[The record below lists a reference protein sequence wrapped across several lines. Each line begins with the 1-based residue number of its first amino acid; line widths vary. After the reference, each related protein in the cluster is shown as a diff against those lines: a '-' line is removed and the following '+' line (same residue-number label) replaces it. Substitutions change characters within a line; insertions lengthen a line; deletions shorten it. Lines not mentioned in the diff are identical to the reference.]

1 VTVHVLHENSDWMPP
16 FAAAFAAE
24 GVDWDETLVTG
35 GSLDL
40 TAEPPP
46 GLWWSRM
53 SASAH
58 TRGHTAA
65 AEHARALLDLLEAH
79 GRRVVNGRAVLD
91 LELSKVRQLALL
103 GAAGI
108 AVPRTVAVVGGR
120 PDDVLAAA
128 AAVGP
133 PVVVKPNRGGK
144 GLGVTRFDSLDELA
158 AALPASAGRRGSEHR
173 RAPQGPEER
182 SEPEGPQI
190 GVVEPVDGVLLVQ
203 EYVEPARPRIT
214 RAEIVGGEL
223 VYAITA
229 DTGRGGFQLCPA
241 DACAVDGTPDSLFAL
256 RTEPLPAGLADAY
269 ESFARWHG
277 LEVAGFEVIETADG
291 RAVTYDVNTNTN
303 YNPDVEAVAPRSA
316 ARAVA
321 RYLGTLDKEVSGS

>member
-1 VTVHVLHENSDWMPP
+1 VTVHVLHENPEWMPP

-24 GVDWDETLVTG
+24 GVDWDEMLVTG
-35 GSLDL
+35 GSVDL
-40 TAEPPP
+40 AAEPPP
-46 GLWWSRM
+46 GVFWSRM

-58 TRGHTAA
+58 TRGHGAS
-65 AEHARALLDLLEAH
+65 AEHARALLDWLEAH

-103 GAAGI
+103 RAAGI
-108 AVPRTVAVVGGR
+108 EVPRSIAVVGGR

-144 GLGVTRFDSLDELA
+144 GLGVTRFDSVDELA
-158 AALPASAGRRGSEHR
+158 TALPALD
-173 RAPQGPEER
+173 
-182 SEPEGPQI
+182 
-190 GVVEPVDGVLLVQ
+190 EPVDGVLLVQ

-214 RAEIVGGEL
+214 RAEIVGGEV

-229 DTGRGGFQLCPA
+229 DTERGGFQLCPA
-241 DACAVDGTPDSLFAL
+241 DACAVDGTPASLFAL
-256 RTEPLPAGLADAY
+256 RTEPLPAGLAAAY
-269 ESFARWHG
+269 EAFAAWHS
-277 LEVAGFEVIETADG
+277 LEVAGFEFLETADG

-321 RYLGTLDKEVSGS
+321 GYLGTLDKEVAGS

>member
-1 VTVHVLHENSDWMPP
+1 VTVHVLHENPEWMPP

-103 GAAGI
+103 RSAGI
-108 AVPRTVAVVGGR
+108 AVPRTVAVIGGR
-120 PDDVLAAA
+120 ADDVLAAA

-144 GLGVTRFDSLDELA
+144 GLGVIRFDSVDELA
-158 AALPASAGRRGSEHR
+158 AALPAA
-173 RAPQGPEER
+173 AAD
-182 SEPEGPQI
+182 
-190 GVVEPVDGVLLVQ
+190 PVDGVLLVQ
-203 EYVEPARPRIT
+203 EYVEPSRPRIT

-229 DTGRGGFQLCPA
+229 DTERGGFQLCPA
-241 DACAVDGTPDSLFAL
+241 DACAVDGTPASLFAL

-277 LEVAGFEVIETADG
+277 LEVAGFEFIETADG

-303 YNPDVEAVAPRSA
+303 YSPDVEAVAPRSA

-321 RYLGTLDKEVSGS
+321 RYLGTLDKEVS

>member
-1 VTVHVLHENSDWMPP
+1 VTVHVLHENPEWMPP

-40 TAEPPP
+40 TAAPAE

-65 AEHARALLDLLEAH
+65 AEHARALLDVLEAH

-103 GAAGI
+103 RAARI

-128 AAVGP
+128 ATVGP

-144 GLGVTRFDSLDELA
+144 GLGVTRFDSVDELA
-158 AALPASAGRRGSEHR
+158 AALPGLD
-173 RAPQGPEER
+173 
-182 SEPEGPQI
+182 
-190 GVVEPVDGVLLVQ
+190 EPVDGVLLVQ

-229 DTGRGGFQLCPA
+229 DTERGGFQLCPA
-241 DACAVDGTPDSLFAL
+241 DACAVDGTPASLFAL
-256 RTEPLPAGLADAY
+256 RTEPLPSGLADAY

-277 LEVAGFEVIETADG
+277 LEVAGFEFIETADG

-303 YNPDVEAVAPRSA
+303 YNPDVEAVASRSA

-321 RYLGTLDKEVSGS
+321 RYLGTLDKEIS

>member
-1 VTVHVLHENSDWMPP
+1 MTVHVLHENPEWMPP

-35 GSLDL
+35 GPLDL
-40 TAEPPP
+40 AAPPPP
-46 GLWWSRM
+46 GLFWSRM

-58 TRGHTAA
+58 TRGHAA
-65 AEHARALLDLLEAH
+65 SAEHARALLDSLEAY

-103 GAAGI
+103 RAAGI
-108 AVPRTVAVVGGR
+108 EVPRTVAVVGGSA
-120 PDDVLAAA
+120 DDVLAAA
-128 AAVGP
+128 AAVGS

-144 GLGVTRFDSLDELA
+144 GLGVTRFDSVDELA
-158 AALPASAGRRGSEHR
+158 AALPALD
-173 RAPQGPEER
+173 Q
-182 SEPEGPQI
+182 
-190 GVVEPVDGVLLVQ
+190 PVDGVLLVQ

-214 RAEIVGGEL
+214 RAEIIGGEL

-229 DTGRGGFQLCPA
+229 DTERGGFQLCPA
-241 DACAVDGTPDSLFAL
+241 DACAVDGTPASLFAL
-256 RTEPLPAGLADAY
+256 RTEPLPAGLAAAY
-269 ESFARWHG
+269 EAFAARHG
-277 LEVAGFEVIETADG
+277 LEVAGFEFLETADG

-303 YNPDVEAVAPRSA
+303 YNPDVEAQAPRSA

-321 RYLGTLDKEVSGS
+321 RYLGRLERECA

>member
-1 VTVHVLHENSDWMPP
+1 VTVHVLHENPEWMPP
-16 FAAAFAAE
+16 VAAAFAAE
-24 GVDWDETLVTG
+24 SVDWDETLVTG

-40 TAEPPP
+40 AAEPAE

-58 TRGHTAA
+58 TRGHTAS

-103 GAAGI
+103 RAAGI

-133 PVVVKPNRGGK
+133 RLVVKPNRGGK
-144 GLGVTRFDSLDELA
+144 GLGVTRFDSVDELA
-158 AALPASAGRRGSEHR
+158 AGLPKLD
-173 RAPQGPEER
+173 
-182 SEPEGPQI
+182 
-190 GVVEPVDGVLLVQ
+190 EPVDGVLLVQ
-203 EYVEPARPRIT
+203 EYVEPSRPRIT

-223 VYAITA
+223 VYSITA
-229 DTGRGGFQLCPA
+229 DTERGGFQLCPA
-241 DACAVDGTPDSLFAL
+241 DACSVDGTPASLFAL
-256 RTEPLPAGLADAY
+256 RTEPLPDGLADAY

-277 LEVAGFEVIETADG
+277 LEVAGFEFIETADG

-321 RYLGTLDKEVSGS
+321 RYLGTLDKEIS

>member
-1 VTVHVLHENSDWMPP
+1 VTVHVLHENPDWMPP

-65 AEHARALLDLLEAH
+65 AEHARALLDLLEAY

-103 GAAGI
+103 RAAGV
-108 AVPRTVAVVGGR
+108 AVPRTIAVVGDR
-120 PDDVLAAA
+120 PDDLLAAA
-128 AAVGP
+128 AAIGP

-144 GLGVTRFDSLDELA
+144 GLGVTRFDSVDELA
-158 AALPASAGRRGSEHR
+158 AALPALD
-173 RAPQGPEER
+173 
-182 SEPEGPQI
+182 
-190 GVVEPVDGVLLVQ
+190 EPVDGVLLVQ
-203 EYVEPARPRIT
+203 EYVEPSRPRIT

-229 DTGRGGFQLCPA
+229 DTERGGFQLCPA
-241 DACAVDGTPDSLFAL
+241 DACAVDGTPASLFAL

-277 LEVAGFEVIETADG
+277 LEVAGFEFIETADG

-321 RYLGTLDKEVSGS
+321 RYLGTLDKEIS

>member
-1 VTVHVLHENSDWMPP
+1 VTVHVLHENPEWMPP

-40 TAEPPP
+40 TAAPAE

-65 AEHARALLDLLEAH
+65 AEHARALLDVLEAH

-103 GAAGI
+103 RAARI

-128 AAVGP
+128 ATVGL

-144 GLGVTRFDSLDELA
+144 GLGVTRFDSVDELA
-158 AALPASAGRRGSEHR
+158 AALPVSAGRRGSEHR
-173 RAPQGPEER
+173 SAPRGPEER
-182 SEPEGPQI
+182 SEPEGAQFGI
-190 GVVEPVDGVLLVQ
+190 VEPVDGVLLVQ

-229 DTGRGGFQLCPA
+229 DTERGGFQLCPA
-241 DACAVDGTPDSLFAL
+241 DACAVDGTPASLFAL
-256 RTEPLPAGLADAY
+256 RTEPLPSGLADAY

-277 LEVAGFEVIETADG
+277 LEVAGFEFIETADG

-303 YNPDVEAVAPRSA
+303 YNPDVEAVASRSA

-321 RYLGTLDKEVSGS
+321 RYLGTLDKEIS

>member
-1 VTVHVLHENSDWMPP
+1 VTVHVLHENPEWMPP

-40 TAEPPP
+40 TATPAE

-65 AEHARALLDLLEAH
+65 AEHARALLDVLEAH

-91 LELSKVRQLALL
+91 LELSKLRQLALL
-103 GAAGI
+103 RAARI

-120 PDDVLAAA
+120 PADVLAAA
-128 AAVGP
+128 ATVRP

-144 GLGVTRFDSLDELA
+144 GLGVTRFDSVDELA
-158 AALPASAGRRGSEHR
+158 AALPGLD
-173 RAPQGPEER
+173 
-182 SEPEGPQI
+182 
-190 GVVEPVDGVLLVQ
+190 EPVDGVLLVQ

-229 DTGRGGFQLCPA
+229 DTERGGFQLCPA
-241 DACAVDGTPDSLFAL
+241 DACAVDGTPASLFAL
-256 RTEPLPAGLADAY
+256 RTEPLPSGLADAY

-277 LEVAGFEVIETADG
+277 LEVAGFEFIETADG

-321 RYLGTLDKEVSGS
+321 RYLGTLDKEIS

>member
-1 VTVHVLHENSDWMPP
+1 MTVHVLHENPEWMPP

-40 TAEPPP
+40 TAAPAE

-65 AEHARALLDLLEAH
+65 AEHARALLDVLEAH

-103 GAAGI
+103 RAARI

-128 AAVGP
+128 ATVGP

-144 GLGVTRFDSLDELA
+144 GLGVTRFDSVDELA
-158 AALPASAGRRGSEHR
+158 AALPGLD
-173 RAPQGPEER
+173 
-182 SEPEGPQI
+182 
-190 GVVEPVDGVLLVQ
+190 EPVDGVLLVQ

-229 DTGRGGFQLCPA
+229 DTERGGFQLCPA
-241 DACAVDGTPDSLFAL
+241 DACAVDGTPASLFAL
-256 RTEPLPAGLADAY
+256 RTEPLPSGLADAY

-277 LEVAGFEVIETADG
+277 LEVAGFEFIETADG

-303 YNPDVEAVAPRSA
+303 YNPDVEAVASRSA

-321 RYLGTLDKEVSGS
+321 RYLGTLDKEIS

>member
-1 VTVHVLHENSDWMPP
+1 MTVHVLHENPEWMPP

-65 AEHARALLDLLEAH
+65 AEHARALLDLLEAY

-103 GAAGI
+103 RAAGV
-108 AVPRTVAVVGGR
+108 AVPRTIAVVGDR
-120 PDDVLAAA
+120 PDDLLAAA
-128 AAVGP
+128 AAIGP

-144 GLGVTRFDSLDELA
+144 GLGVTRFDSVDELA
-158 AALPASAGRRGSEHR
+158 AALPALD
-173 RAPQGPEER
+173 Q
-182 SEPEGPQI
+182 
-190 GVVEPVDGVLLVQ
+190 PVDGVLLVQ
-203 EYVEPARPRIT
+203 EYVEPSRPRIT

-229 DTGRGGFQLCPA
+229 DTERGGFQLCPA
-241 DACAVDGTPDSLFAL
+241 DACAVDGTPASLFAL

-277 LEVAGFEVIETADG
+277 LEVAGFEFVETTDG

-321 RYLGTLDKEVSGS
+321 RYLGTLDKETS

>member
-1 VTVHVLHENSDWMPP
+1 MTVHVLHENPEWMPP

-65 AEHARALLDLLEAH
+65 AEHARALLDLLEAY

-103 GAAGI
+103 RAAGV
-108 AVPRTVAVVGGR
+108 AVPRTIAVVGDR
-120 PDDVLAAA
+120 PDDLLAAA
-128 AAVGP
+128 AAIGP

-144 GLGVTRFDSLDELA
+144 GLGVTRFDSVDELA
-158 AALPASAGRRGSEHR
+158 AALPALD
-173 RAPQGPEER
+173 Q
-182 SEPEGPQI
+182 
-190 GVVEPVDGVLLVQ
+190 PVDGVLLVQ
-203 EYVEPARPRIT
+203 EYVEPSRPRIT

-229 DTGRGGFQLCPA
+229 DTERGGFQLCPA
-241 DACAVDGTPDSLFAL
+241 DACAVDGTPASLFAL

-277 LEVAGFEVIETADG
+277 LEVAGFEFIETTDG

-321 RYLGTLDKEVSGS
+321 RYLGTLDKEIS

>member
-1 VTVHVLHENSDWMPP
+1 VTVHVLHENPEWMPP

-40 TAEPPP
+40 TATPAE

-65 AEHARALLDLLEAH
+65 AEHARALLDVLEAH

-103 GAAGI
+103 RAARI

-128 AAVGP
+128 ATVGP

-144 GLGVTRFDSLDELA
+144 GLGVTRFDSVDELA
-158 AALPASAGRRGSEHR
+158 AALPGLD
-173 RAPQGPEER
+173 
-182 SEPEGPQI
+182 
-190 GVVEPVDGVLLVQ
+190 EPVDGVLLVQ

-229 DTGRGGFQLCPA
+229 DTERGGFQLCPA
-241 DACAVDGTPDSLFAL
+241 DACAVDGTPASLFAL

-277 LEVAGFEVIETADG
+277 LEVAGFEFIETADG

-321 RYLGTLDKEVSGS
+321 RYLGTLDKEMS

>member
-1 VTVHVLHENSDWMPP
+1 MTVHVLHENPEWMPP

-40 TAEPPP
+40 TAAPAE

-65 AEHARALLDLLEAH
+65 AEHARALLDVLEAH

-103 GAAGI
+103 RAARV

-128 AAVGP
+128 ATVGL

-144 GLGVTRFDSLDELA
+144 GLGVTRFDSVDELA
-158 AALPASAGRRGSEHR
+158 AALPGLD
-173 RAPQGPEER
+173 
-182 SEPEGPQI
+182 
-190 GVVEPVDGVLLVQ
+190 EPVDGVLLVQ

-229 DTGRGGFQLCPA
+229 DTERGGFQLCPA
-241 DACAVDGTPDSLFAL
+241 DACAVDGTPASLFAL
-256 RTEPLPAGLADAY
+256 RTEPLPSGLADAY

-277 LEVAGFEVIETADG
+277 LEVAGFEFIETADG

-321 RYLGTLDKEVSGS
+321 RYLGTLDKEIS

>member
-1 VTVHVLHENSDWMPP
+1 VTVHVLHENPEWMPP

-46 GLWWSRM
+46 GPWWSRM

-58 TRGHTAA
+58 TRGHTAG

-103 GAAGI
+103 RAAGV
-108 AVPRTVAVVGGR
+108 AVPGTIAVVGDR
-120 PDDVLAAA
+120 PDDLLAAA
-128 AAVGP
+128 AAIGP

-144 GLGVTRFDSLDELA
+144 GLGVTRFDSVEELA
-158 AALPASAGRRGSEHR
+158 AALPALD
-173 RAPQGPEER
+173 
-182 SEPEGPQI
+182 
-190 GVVEPVDGVLLVQ
+190 EPVDGVLLVQ
-203 EYVEPARPRIT
+203 EYVEPSRPRIT

-229 DTGRGGFQLCPA
+229 DTERGGFQLCPA
-241 DACAVDGTPDSLFAL
+241 DACAVDGTPASLFAL

-277 LEVAGFEVIETADG
+277 LEVAGFEFIETADG

-321 RYLGTLDKEVSGS
+321 RYLGTLDKEIS

>member
-1 VTVHVLHENSDWMPP
+1 MTVHVLHENPEWMPP

-40 TAEPPP
+40 TATPAE

-65 AEHARALLDLLEAH
+65 AEHARALLDVLEAH

-91 LELSKVRQLALL
+91 LELSKLRQLALL
-103 GAAGI
+103 RAARI

-128 AAVGP
+128 ATVGP

-144 GLGVTRFDSLDELA
+144 GLGVTRFDSVDELA
-158 AALPASAGRRGSEHR
+158 AALPGLD
-173 RAPQGPEER
+173 
-182 SEPEGPQI
+182 
-190 GVVEPVDGVLLVQ
+190 EPVDGVLLVQ
-203 EYVEPARPRIT
+203 EYVEPERPRIT

-229 DTGRGGFQLCPA
+229 DTERGGFQLCPA
-241 DACAVDGTPDSLFAL
+241 DACAVDGTPASLFAL
-256 RTEPLPAGLADAY
+256 RTELLPSGLADAY

-277 LEVAGFEVIETADG
+277 LEVAGFEFIETADG

-321 RYLGTLDKEVSGS
+321 RYLGTLDKEIS

>member
-1 VTVHVLHENSDWMPP
+1 MTVHVLHENPEWMPP

-40 TAEPPP
+40 TAAPPP

-65 AEHARALLDLLEAH
+65 AEHARALLDLLEAY

-103 GAAGI
+103 RAAGV
-108 AVPRTVAVVGGR
+108 AVPGTIAVVGDR
-120 PDDVLAAA
+120 PDDLLAAA
-128 AAVGP
+128 AAIGP

-144 GLGVTRFDSLDELA
+144 GLGVTRFDSVEELA
-158 AALPASAGRRGSEHR
+158 AALPALD
-173 RAPQGPEER
+173 
-182 SEPEGPQI
+182 
-190 GVVEPVDGVLLVQ
+190 EPVDGVLLVQ
-203 EYVEPARPRIT
+203 EYVEPSRPRIT

-229 DTGRGGFQLCPA
+229 DTERGGFQLCPA
-241 DACAVDGTPDSLFAL
+241 DACAVDGTPASLFAL

-277 LEVAGFEVIETADG
+277 LEVAGFEFIETADG

-321 RYLGTLDKEVSGS
+321 RYLGTLDKEIS

>member
-1 VTVHVLHENSDWMPP
+1 MTVHVLHENPEWMPP

-65 AEHARALLDLLEAH
+65 AEHARALLDLLEAY

-103 GAAGI
+103 RAAGV
-108 AVPRTVAVVGGR
+108 AVPRTIAVVGDR

-128 AAVGP
+128 AAIGP

-144 GLGVTRFDSLDELA
+144 GLGVTRFDSVDELA
-158 AALPASAGRRGSEHR
+158 AALPALD
-173 RAPQGPEER
+173 Q
-182 SEPEGPQI
+182 
-190 GVVEPVDGVLLVQ
+190 PVDGVLLVQ
-203 EYVEPARPRIT
+203 EYVEPSRPRIT

-229 DTGRGGFQLCPA
+229 DTERGGFQLCPA
-241 DACAVDGTPDSLFAL
+241 DACAVDGTPASLFAL

-277 LEVAGFEVIETADG
+277 LEVAGFEFIETADG

-321 RYLGTLDKEVSGS
+321 AYLGRLDKEDQ

>member
-1 VTVHVLHENSDWMPP
+1 VTVHVLHENPEWMPP

-40 TAEPPP
+40 TAAPAE

-65 AEHARALLDLLEAH
+65 AEHARALLDVLEAH

-91 LELSKVRQLALL
+91 LELSKLRQLALL
-103 GAAGI
+103 RAARI

-128 AAVGP
+128 ATVGP

-144 GLGVTRFDSLDELA
+144 GLGVTRFDSVDELA
-158 AALPASAGRRGSEHR
+158 AALPGLD
-173 RAPQGPEER
+173 
-182 SEPEGPQI
+182 
-190 GVVEPVDGVLLVQ
+190 EPVDGVLLVQ
-203 EYVEPARPRIT
+203 EYAEPARPRIT

-229 DTGRGGFQLCPA
+229 DTERGGFQLCPA
-241 DACAVDGTPDSLFAL
+241 DACAVDGTPASLFAL
-256 RTEPLPAGLADAY
+256 RTEPLPSGLADAY

-277 LEVAGFEVIETADG
+277 LEVAGFEFIETADG

-303 YNPDVEAVAPRSA
+303 YNPDVEAVASRSA

-321 RYLGTLDKEVSGS
+321 RYLGTLDKEIS

>member
-1 VTVHVLHENSDWMPP
+1 VTVHVLHENPEWMPP

-40 TAEPPP
+40 TATPAE

-65 AEHARALLDLLEAH
+65 AEHARALLDVLEAH

-91 LELSKVRQLALL
+91 LELSKLRQLALL
-103 GAAGI
+103 RAARI

-128 AAVGP
+128 ATVRP

-144 GLGVTRFDSLDELA
+144 GLGVTRFDSVDALA
-158 AALPASAGRRGSEHR
+158 AALPGLD
-173 RAPQGPEER
+173 
-182 SEPEGPQI
+182 
-190 GVVEPVDGVLLVQ
+190 EPVDGVLLVQ

-229 DTGRGGFQLCPA
+229 DTERGGFQLCPA
-241 DACAVDGTPDSLFAL
+241 DACAVDGTPASLFAL
-256 RTEPLPAGLADAY
+256 RTEPLPSGLADAY

-277 LEVAGFEVIETADG
+277 LEVAGFEFIETADG

-321 RYLGTLDKEVSGS
+321 RYLGTLDKEIS

>member
-1 VTVHVLHENSDWMPP
+1 MTVHVLHENPEWMPP

-40 TAEPPP
+40 TAAPAE

-65 AEHARALLDLLEAH
+65 AEHARALLDVLEAH

-103 GAAGI
+103 RAARI

-128 AAVGP
+128 ATVGP

-144 GLGVTRFDSLDELA
+144 GLGVTRFDSVDELA
-158 AALPASAGRRGSEHR
+158 AALPGLD
-173 RAPQGPEER
+173 
-182 SEPEGPQI
+182 
-190 GVVEPVDGVLLVQ
+190 EPVDGVLLVQ

-229 DTGRGGFQLCPA
+229 DTERGGFQLCPA
-241 DACAVDGTPDSLFAL
+241 DACAVDGTPASLFAL
-256 RTEPLPAGLADAY
+256 RTEPLPSGLADAY

-277 LEVAGFEVIETADG
+277 LEVAGFEFIETADG

-321 RYLGTLDKEVSGS
+321 RYLGTLDKEIS

>member
-1 VTVHVLHENSDWMPP
+1 MTVHVLHENPEWMPP

-103 GAAGI
+103 RAAGV
-108 AVPRTVAVVGGR
+108 AVPRTIAVIGDR
-120 PDDVLAAA
+120 RDDVLAAA
-128 AAVGP
+128 AAIGP

-144 GLGVTRFDSLDELA
+144 GLGVTRFDSVDELA
-158 AALPASAGRRGSEHR
+158 AAQPLLE
-173 RAPQGPEER
+173 
-182 SEPEGPQI
+182 
-190 GVVEPVDGVLLVQ
+190 EPVDGVLLVQ

-214 RAEIVGGEL
+214 RAEVVGGEL

-229 DTGRGGFQLCPA
+229 DTERGGFQLCPA
-241 DACAVDGTPDSLFAL
+241 DACAVDGTPASLFAL
-256 RTEPLPAGLADAY
+256 RTEPMPAGLADAY

-277 LEVAGFEVIETADG
+277 LEVAGFEFIETADG

-321 RYLGTLDKEVSGS
+321 RYLGTLDKEIS

>member
-1 VTVHVLHENSDWMPP
+1 MTVHVLHENPEWMPP

-65 AEHARALLDLLEAH
+65 AEHARALLDLLEAY

-103 GAAGI
+103 RAAGV
-108 AVPRTVAVVGGR
+108 AVPRTIAVVGDR
-120 PDDVLAAA
+120 PDDLLAAA
-128 AAVGP
+128 AAIGP

-144 GLGVTRFDSLDELA
+144 GLGVTRFDSVDELA
-158 AALPASAGRRGSEHR
+158 AALPALD
-173 RAPQGPEER
+173 Q
-182 SEPEGPQI
+182 
-190 GVVEPVDGVLLVQ
+190 PVDGVLLVQ
-203 EYVEPARPRIT
+203 EYVEPSRPRIT

-229 DTGRGGFQLCPA
+229 DTERGGFQLCPA
-241 DACAVDGTPDSLFAL
+241 DACAVDGTPASLFAL

-277 LEVAGFEVIETADG
+277 LEVAGFEFIETADG

-321 RYLGTLDKEVSGS
+321 RYLGTLDKEIS

>member
-1 VTVHVLHENSDWMPP
+1 MTVHVLHENPEWMPP

-46 GLWWSRM
+46 GLWWSRR

-65 AEHARALLDLLEAH
+65 AEHARALLDLLEAY

-103 GAAGI
+103 RAAGV
-108 AVPRTVAVVGGR
+108 AVPRTIAVVGDR
-120 PDDVLAAA
+120 PDDLLAAA
-128 AAVGP
+128 AAIGP

-144 GLGVTRFDSLDELA
+144 GLGVTRFDSVDELA
-158 AALPASAGRRGSEHR
+158 AALPALD
-173 RAPQGPEER
+173 Q
-182 SEPEGPQI
+182 
-190 GVVEPVDGVLLVQ
+190 PVDGVLLVQ
-203 EYVEPARPRIT
+203 EYVEPSRPRIT

-229 DTGRGGFQLCPA
+229 DTERGGFQLCPA
-241 DACAVDGTPDSLFAL
+241 DACAVDGTPASLFAL

-277 LEVAGFEVIETADG
+277 LEVAGFEFIETADG

-321 RYLGTLDKEVSGS
+321 RYLGTLDKEIS

>member
-1 VTVHVLHENSDWMPP
+1 MTVHVLHENPEWMPP

-65 AEHARALLDLLEAH
+65 AEHARALLDLLEAY

-103 GAAGI
+103 RAAGV
-108 AVPRTVAVVGGR
+108 AVPRTIAVVGDR
-120 PDDVLAAA
+120 PDDLLAAA
-128 AAVGP
+128 AAIGP
-133 PVVVKPNRGGK
+133 PAVVKPNRGGK
-144 GLGVTRFDSLDELA
+144 GLGVTRFDSVDELA
-158 AALPASAGRRGSEHR
+158 AALPALD
-173 RAPQGPEER
+173 
-182 SEPEGPQI
+182 
-190 GVVEPVDGVLLVQ
+190 EPVDGVLLVQ
-203 EYVEPARPRIT
+203 EYVEPSRPRIT

-229 DTGRGGFQLCPA
+229 DTERGGFQLCPA
-241 DACAVDGTPDSLFAL
+241 DACAVDGTPASLFAL

-277 LEVAGFEVIETADG
+277 LEVAGFEFIETADG

-321 RYLGTLDKEVSGS
+321 RYLGTLDKEIS

>member
-1 VTVHVLHENSDWMPP
+1 MTVHVLHENPEWMPP

-65 AEHARALLDLLEAH
+65 AEHARALLDLLEAY

-103 GAAGI
+103 RAAGV
-108 AVPRTVAVVGGR
+108 AVPRTIAVIGDR
-120 PDDVLAAA
+120 RDDVLAAA
-128 AAVGP
+128 AAIGP

-144 GLGVTRFDSLDELA
+144 GLGVTRFDSADELA
-158 AALPASAGRRGSEHR
+158 AALPALDR
-173 RAPQGPEER
+173 
-182 SEPEGPQI
+182 
-190 GVVEPVDGVLLVQ
+190 PVDGVLLVQ

-229 DTGRGGFQLCPA
+229 DTERGGFQLCPA
-241 DACAVDGTPDSLFAL
+241 DACAVDGTPASLFAL
-256 RTEPLPAGLADAY
+256 RTEPLPAGLAEAY

-277 LEVAGFEVIETADG
+277 LEVAGFEFIETADG

-321 RYLGTLDKEVSGS
+321 RYLGTLDKEIS

>member
-1 VTVHVLHENSDWMPP
+1 VTVHVLHENPEWMPP

-40 TAEPPP
+40 TAAPAE

-65 AEHARALLDLLEAH
+65 AEHARALLDVLEAH

-103 GAAGI
+103 RAARI

-128 AAVGP
+128 ATVGP

-144 GLGVTRFDSLDELA
+144 GLGVTRFDSVDELA
-158 AALPASAGRRGSEHR
+158 AALPGLD
-173 RAPQGPEER
+173 
-182 SEPEGPQI
+182 
-190 GVVEPVDGVLLVQ
+190 EPVDGVLLVQ
-203 EYVEPARPRIT
+203 EYVEPARLRIT

-229 DTGRGGFQLCPA
+229 DTERGGFQLCPA
-241 DACAVDGTPDSLFAL
+241 DACAVDGTPASLFAL
-256 RTEPLPAGLADAY
+256 RTEPLPSGLADAY

-277 LEVAGFEVIETADG
+277 LEVAGFEFIETADG

-303 YNPDVEAVAPRSA
+303 YNPDVEAVASRSA

-321 RYLGTLDKEVSGS
+321 RYLGTLDKEIS

>member
-1 VTVHVLHENSDWMPP
+1 MTVHVLHENPEWMPP

-40 TAEPPP
+40 TAAPAE

-65 AEHARALLDLLEAH
+65 AEHARALLDVLEAH

-91 LELSKVRQLALL
+91 LELSKLRQLALL
-103 GAAGI
+103 RAARI

-128 AAVGP
+128 ATVGP

-144 GLGVTRFDSLDELA
+144 GLGVTRFDSVDELA
-158 AALPASAGRRGSEHR
+158 AALPGLD
-173 RAPQGPEER
+173 
-182 SEPEGPQI
+182 
-190 GVVEPVDGVLLVQ
+190 EPVDGVLLVQ

-229 DTGRGGFQLCPA
+229 DTERGGFQLCPA
-241 DACAVDGTPDSLFAL
+241 DACAVDGTPASLFAL
-256 RTEPLPAGLADAY
+256 RTEPLPSGLADAY

-277 LEVAGFEVIETADG
+277 LEVAGFEFIETADG

-321 RYLGTLDKEVSGS
+321 RYLGTLDKEIS

>member
-1 VTVHVLHENSDWMPP
+1 VTVHVLHENPEWMPP

-40 TAEPPP
+40 TAAPAE

-65 AEHARALLDLLEAH
+65 AEHARALLDVLEAH

-103 GAAGI
+103 RAARI

-128 AAVGP
+128 ATVGL

-144 GLGVTRFDSLDELA
+144 GLGVTRFDSVDELA
-158 AALPASAGRRGSEHR
+158 AALPGLD
-173 RAPQGPEER
+173 
-182 SEPEGPQI
+182 
-190 GVVEPVDGVLLVQ
+190 EPVDGVLLVQ

-229 DTGRGGFQLCPA
+229 DTERGGFQLCPA

-256 RTEPLPAGLADAY
+256 RTEPLPGGLADAY

-277 LEVAGFEVIETADG
+277 LEVAGFEFIETADG

-321 RYLGTLDKEVSGS
+321 RYLGNLDKEMS

>member
-1 VTVHVLHENSDWMPP
+1 MTVHVLHENPEWMPP

-65 AEHARALLDLLEAH
+65 AEHARALLDLLEAY

-91 LELSKVRQLALL
+91 LELSKVRQLVLL
-103 GAAGI
+103 RAAGV
-108 AVPRTVAVVGGR
+108 AVPRTIAVVGDR
-120 PDDVLAAA
+120 PDDLLAAA
-128 AAVGP
+128 AAIGP

-144 GLGVTRFDSLDELA
+144 GLGVTRFDSVDELA
-158 AALPASAGRRGSEHR
+158 AALPALD
-173 RAPQGPEER
+173 Q
-182 SEPEGPQI
+182 
-190 GVVEPVDGVLLVQ
+190 PVDGVLLVQ

-229 DTGRGGFQLCPA
+229 DTERGGFQLCPA
-241 DACAVDGTPDSLFAL
+241 DACAVDGTPASLFAL

-277 LEVAGFEVIETADG
+277 LEVAGFEFVETTDG

-321 RYLGTLDKEVSGS
+321 RYLGTLDKEIS

>member
-1 VTVHVLHENSDWMPP
+1 VTVHVLHENPEWMPP

-40 TAEPPP
+40 TAAPPP

-65 AEHARALLDLLEAH
+65 AEHARALLDLLEAY

-103 GAAGI
+103 RAAGV
-108 AVPRTVAVVGGR
+108 AVPRTIAVVGDR
-120 PDDVLAAA
+120 PDDLLAAA
-128 AAVGP
+128 AAIGP

-144 GLGVTRFDSLDELA
+144 GLGVTRFDSVEELA
-158 AALPASAGRRGSEHR
+158 AALPALD
-173 RAPQGPEER
+173 
-182 SEPEGPQI
+182 
-190 GVVEPVDGVLLVQ
+190 EPVDGVLLVQ
-203 EYVEPARPRIT
+203 EYVEPSRPRIT

-229 DTGRGGFQLCPA
+229 DTERGGFQLCPA
-241 DACAVDGTPDSLFAL
+241 DACAVDGTPASLFAL

-277 LEVAGFEVIETADG
+277 LEVAGFEFIETADG

-321 RYLGTLDKEVSGS
+321 RYLGTLDKEIS

>member
-1 VTVHVLHENSDWMPP
+1 VTVHVLHENPEWMPP

-40 TAEPPP
+40 TAAPAE

-65 AEHARALLDLLEAH
+65 AEHARALLDVLEAH

-103 GAAGI
+103 RAARI

-128 AAVGP
+128 ATVGP

-144 GLGVTRFDSLDELA
+144 GLGVTRFDSVDELA
-158 AALPASAGRRGSEHR
+158 AALPGLD
-173 RAPQGPEER
+173 
-182 SEPEGPQI
+182 
-190 GVVEPVDGVLLVQ
+190 EPVDGVLLVQ

-229 DTGRGGFQLCPA
+229 DTERGGFQLCPA
-241 DACAVDGTPDSLFAL
+241 DACAVDGTPASLFAL
-256 RTEPLPAGLADAY
+256 RTEPLPSGLADAY

-277 LEVAGFEVIETADG
+277 LEVAGFEFIETADG

-321 RYLGTLDKEVSGS
+321 RYLGTLDKEIS

>member
-1 VTVHVLHENSDWMPP
+1 MTVHVLHENPEWMPP

-24 GVDWDETLVTG
+24 GVDWDEMLVTG

-40 TAEPPP
+40 GAEPPP

-58 TRGHTAA
+58 TRGHTAS
-65 AEHARALLDLLEAH
+65 AEHARAVLDLLEAH

-103 GAAGI
+103 RTAGI
-108 AVPRTVAVVGGR
+108 AVPRTVAVFGAGLE
-120 PDDVLAAA
+120 DVLAAA

-144 GLGVTRFDSLDELA
+144 GLGVTRFDSVDELA
-158 AALPASAGRRGSEHR
+158 ANLPALD
-173 RAPQGPEER
+173 
-182 SEPEGPQI
+182 
-190 GVVEPVDGVLLVQ
+190 EPVDGVLLVQ

-229 DTGRGGFQLCPA
+229 DTERGGFQLCPA

-256 RTEPLPAGLADAY
+256 RTEPMPDGLADAY

-277 LEVAGFEVIETADG
+277 LEVAGFEFIETADG

-321 RYLGTLDKEVSGS
+321 RYLGTLDKEVS

>member
-1 VTVHVLHENSDWMPP
+1 MTVHVLHENPEWMPP

-65 AEHARALLDLLEAH
+65 AEHARALLDLLEAY

-103 GAAGI
+103 RAAGV
-108 AVPRTVAVVGGR
+108 AVPRTIAVVGDR
-120 PDDVLAAA
+120 PDDLLAAA
-128 AAVGP
+128 AAIGP

-144 GLGVTRFDSLDELA
+144 GLGVTRFDSVDELA
-158 AALPASAGRRGSEHR
+158 AALPALD
-173 RAPQGPEER
+173 
-182 SEPEGPQI
+182 
-190 GVVEPVDGVLLVQ
+190 EPVDGVLLVQ
-203 EYVEPARPRIT
+203 EYVEPSRPRIT

-229 DTGRGGFQLCPA
+229 DTERGGFQLCPA
-241 DACAVDGTPDSLFAL
+241 DACAVDGTPASLFAL

-277 LEVAGFEVIETADG
+277 LEVAGFEFIETADG

-321 RYLGTLDKEVSGS
+321 RYLGTLDKEIS